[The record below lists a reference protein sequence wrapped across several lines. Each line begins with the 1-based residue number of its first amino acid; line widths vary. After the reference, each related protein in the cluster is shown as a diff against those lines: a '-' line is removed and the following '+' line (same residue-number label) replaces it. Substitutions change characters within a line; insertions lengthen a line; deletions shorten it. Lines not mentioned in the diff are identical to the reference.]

1 MIRVGIIVQ
10 RYGKDVLGGAETLA
24 RNVAEKLNDSGHDVT
39 VFTTAAM
46 DYISWK
52 DEFPVGDSILKGVQ
66 IKRYSV
72 AQTRDIEQFNR
83 ISDLFFNPE
92 NHSRDEAAWIREQG
106 PYCPELIEG
115 LKQHQEEIDVFIF
128 FTYLYYTTIEGL
140 KAVEKPAILF
150 PTAHDELPIHMD
162 LMKGVFS
169 RPDAIFFL
177 TGAEMDFIREKFK
190 REIENPEETLHLIR
204 TGVDIPE
211 AIPRGLFRNRYAQF
225 FPYILYAGRIEAG
238 KGLETVFNAYRE
250 IKQKH
255 LVDLVLIG
263 KKLMDIPNIEG
274 IKYLGFIS
282 EEEKLDAFRDAI
294 LSVQPSPY
302 ESLSFTTLESFSQRT
317 PVLVNGH
324 CDVLLE
330 HVRLSDGGVSYLDEG
345 QFIEGFEK
353 ISADRRLRRRM
364 GDGGCQY
371 MNNHF
376 TWDIVMSRI
385 REVLQSLLP
394 QHGDQ

>member
-1 MIRVGIIVQ
+1 M
-10 RYGKDVLGGAETLA
+10 
-24 RNVAEKLNDSGHDVT
+24 
-39 VFTTAAM
+39 
-46 DYISWK
+46 
-52 DEFPVGDSILKGVQ
+52 
-66 IKRYSV
+66 
-72 AQTRDIEQFNR
+72 
-83 ISDLFFNPE
+83 
-92 NHSRDEAAWIREQG
+92 
-106 PYCPELIEG
+106 
-115 LKQHQEEIDVFIF
+115 
-128 FTYLYYTTIEGL
+128 
-140 KAVEKPAILF
+140 
-150 PTAHDELPIHMD
+150 
-162 LMKGVFS
+162 
-169 RPDAIFFL
+169 
-177 TGAEMDFIREKFK
+177 
-190 REIENPEETLHLIR
+190 
-204 TGVDIPE
+204 
-211 AIPRGLFRNRYAQF
+211 
-225 FPYILYAGRIEAG
+225 
-238 KGLETVFNAYRE
+238 
-250 IKQKH
+250 
-255 LVDLVLIG
+255 LIG